1 MMAILTSVRWYL
13 IVALI
18 HAAQYKQQQQQQANQ
33 KMGRRSK

>member
-18 HAAQYKQQQQQQANQ
+18 HAAQYKQQQQQANQ
-33 KMGRRSK
+33 KMGRSSK